1 MSDSI
6 SRRTF
11 VKALAVSAV
20 VSSVAKPGLAEDRV
34 ATAGV
39 ATEWSWVSGKQ
50 YSDPFNQLDV
60 DAIVSTPSGSEERVP
75 GFWAGD
81 STWRVR
87 YAAPGPGTYKI
98 RSVCT
103 DAGNRDLHGQTF
115 QLNVQPYSGNNP
127 HYQHGPLKVGKD
139 GRHFEHADGTP
150 FFWLGDTW
158 WMGFCKRLS
167 WPDGFQT
174 LAADR
179 VRKGFTMV
187 QIVAGLY
194 PDMEPYDERGANEA
208 GYPWERDF
216 ARINPAYFD
225 MADVRIQHLAD
236 HGLAACI
243 VGFWGYFIPRMGMD
257 KVKKHWRYLI
267 ARWGA
272 YPVVWCL
279 AGEGTMPYYLSKTPK
294 EDAEIQ
300 KHGLTELARYVH
312 ETDPHHHPVTIHP
325 PSSARLCVDD
335 ASVIDFDMLQTGH
348 SDRESVPS
356 TIETVN
362 RSLAADPQMPVLIG
376 EVCYEGIREASRQEV
391 QRFMFWSAMLSGTAG
406 HTYGANGIWQV
417 NTREKPYGLSPH
429 GHSWGGPAWDIAAAL
444 PGSGQLG
451 MAKALLTRYKWFKLE
466 PRPEL
471 IDPRWSKEDYWK
483 PFAAEIPGEAIFAFT
498 PASYSGATFRN
509 LKPGSYR
516 AFFFNPADGS
526 ETEIGTISPDAS
538 GSWKIAEVPIFQ
550 DWVVVLESKA

>member
-1 MSDSI
+1 M
-6 SRRTF
+6 TLE
-11 VKALAVSAV
+11 VK
-20 VSSVAKPGLAEDRV
+20 PYG
-34 ATAGV
+34 
-39 ATEWSWVSGKQ
+39 
-50 YSDPFNQLDV
+50 
-60 DAIVSTPSGSEERVP
+60 GS
-75 GFWAGD
+75 
-81 STWRVR
+81 
-87 YAAPGPGTYKI
+87 
-98 RSVCT
+98 
-103 DAGNRDLHGQTF
+103 
-115 QLNVQPYSGNNP
+115 NP
-127 HYQHGPLKVGKD
+127 HYRHGVLRVSPD
-139 GRHFEHADGTP
+139 GRHFQHSDGTP

-174 LAADR
+174 LTADR
-179 VRKGFTMV
+179 VEKGFTMV

-194 PDMEPYDERGANEA
+194 PDMEPYDDRGANEA
-208 GYPWERDF
+208 GFPWEKDF

-225 MADVRIQHLAD
+225 MADVRIQYLAD

-294 EDAEIQ
+294 EDADTQ

-325 PSSARLCVDD
+325 PSSARDCVDD

-348 SDRESVPS
+348 SDRQSVPN
-356 TIETVN
+356 TIQTIN
-362 RSLAADPQMPVLIG
+362 RCLSASPRMPVLIG
-376 EVCYEGIREASRQEV
+376 EVCYEGIQEASRQEV
-391 QRFMFWSAMLSGTAG
+391 QRFMFWSALLSGTGG

-429 GHSWGGPAWDIAAAL
+429 GHSWGGPPWDVAAAL
-444 PGSGQLG
+444 PGSRQLG
-451 MAKALLTRYKWFKLE
+451 LAKALLMRYAWPKLE
-466 PRPEL
+466 PHPEL
-471 IDPRWSKEDYWK
+471 IDPHWNQEDYWR
-483 PFAAEIPGEAIFAFT
+483 PFAAEIPGETIFAFT
-498 PASYSGATFRN
+498 PASYTGATFRN
-509 LKPGSYR
+509 LKPGSYL
-516 AFFFNPADGS
+516 AYFFNPTDGV
-526 ETEIGTISPDAS
+526 ETEIGVIVPDAT

-550 DWVVVLESKA
+550 DWVVVLEHKA